1 MNYLKFFGLATCLFS
16 LLGALFKIGIF
27 LYIDIYS
34 LIIVIGGAI
43 GYSLIKN
50 NKKEY
55 ILNFGSGAVFFGWLG
70 GFNWFDCPDWRKI

>member
-1 MNYLKFFGLATCLFS
+1 MNYFKFIGLANCLFLILDILFEIRI
-16 LLGALFKIGIF
+16 LLYF
-27 LYIDIYS
+27 DIYS

-55 ILNFGSGAVFFGWLG
+55 ILN
-70 GFNWFDCPDWRKI
+70 NITK